1 MRNSSTAVLAL
12 LATTPLYAA
21 QHTIVTDDFVSLGT
35 RRWIVEA
42 EPDTNTNANTT
53 LDTAA
58 RAGQDHHTRPV
69 YTESH
74 ALVLDSARGLTVWY
88 ARRLTGHYEITYT
101 RTVLDAGGP
110 HDRVS
115 DLNQFWLASKPQ
127 AGQRAAPFGGSG
139 RLSDYDALD
148 LYYAGVGGNDNTT
161 TRFRHYNGT
170 PSRPLLA
177 EYTTPPW
184 LLRGNHAYHVRIV
197 VDANGTRFYLDGKP
211 CFAAAGP
218 LPDAG
223 WFGFRSTASRQTIRD
238 FAIRTLP

>member
-1 MRNSSTAVLAL
+1 MRNSLIAALAL
-12 LATTPLYAA
+12 LAAAPLHAA
-21 QHTIVTDDFVSLGT
+21 QHMIVKDDFTSLDT

-42 EPDTNTNANTT
+42 ERSTQSKGQPD
-53 LDTAA
+53 DT
-58 RAGQDHHTRPV
+58 QPV
-69 YTESH
+69 YAQSH
-74 ALVLDSARGLTVWY
+74 ALVLDSARGLTVWLNQ
-88 ARRLTGHYEITYT
+88 RLTGHYEITFT

-115 DLNQFWLASKPQ
+115 DMNQFWIASKTQ
-127 AGQRAAPFGGSG
+127 AQQRTAPFGGSG
-139 RLSDYDALD
+139 RFSDYDTLD

-170 PSRPLLA
+170 SSRPLLA
-177 EYTTPPW
+177 EYTAPPW
-184 LLRGNHAYHVRIV
+184 LLRANHAYQVRIV
-197 VDANGTRFYLDGKP
+197 VDANGTRFYLDGRP

-238 FAIRTLP
+238 FAIRALP